1 MGRMLLPG
9 GLASSLLVEGFMAER
24 SAGQQLQSGNKPRV
38 WINLLLFVSSSSVRS
53 YTSVI

>member
-24 SAGQQLQSGNKPRV
+24 AAGQQLQSGV

>member
-1 MGRMLLPG
+1 MLLPG

-24 SAGQQLQSGNKPRV
+24 SAGQQLQSGNKPGV

-53 YTSVI
+53 YT